1 MMKDPDC
8 VYPFG
13 IDPTWYGATKEINF
27 INSLKMKL
35 SVILGVA
42 HMLLGQMNKG
52 LNAVYF
58 GNRLDFVHEFI
69 PQTLFFV
76 LLFGYMDVLIVVKW
90 LTNYTGHTDQAPS
103 IITTMVGMF
112 LGGGEIKGQ
121 PFLPANQFIENI
133 LVCKYQLT
141 LFNQFS
147 LFSDKSGLHPMDVAC
162 QTLDSLARTRRQ
174 RKKRPCWRLRN
185 EQSWKQRDSKLRGI

>member
-1 MMKDPDC
+1 MGFFAVFCGLLYNDFMSLPLYLWKSCYQEKNGMMKDPDC

-27 INSLKMKL
+27 INSLKMKV

-76 LLFGYMDVLIVVKW
+76 LLFGYMDLLIVVKW

-121 PFLPANQFIENI
+121 PFLPAN
-133 LVCKYQLT
+133 
-141 LFNQFS
+141 
-147 LFSDKSGLHPMDVAC
+147 
-162 QTLDSLARTRRQ
+162 
-174 RKKRPCWRLRN
+174 
-185 EQSWKQRDSKLRGI
+185 